1 VIDEFF
7 VVEGVL
13 SADAIQAIYE
23 SDAPVFAET
32 STWSWRSANNLVW
45 ADDEGLW
52 GRDANGNDS
61 LAWCGVAS
69 KSWGGQSL
77 SYGDF
82 MLGRGTDYLL
92 WDASVPE
99 LKIVAGGGGVTL
111 DANGAGVLAN
121 STPIDFLTDQ
131 AYTVR
136 NASGTVM
143 GGLGGHYTGSPYQDR
158 NCILLRSNR
167 LTGKGSYIQ
176 LLAYPDTSERG
187 EIEFTV
193 YEDGGTLS
201 QASAYLQYGTSS
213 PAFVLNGANATVDLV
228 LADGGMIKQ
237 STPRGGY
244 YRLVSTQNITDETW
258 TRVVYNSVK
267 YQTSGNDCSSGY
279 IYARETGWYM
289 LQCGVRWSDTDDN
302 YPNMARIVWRD
313 VSASIDYS
321 SHVVFDRG
329 LEQQWA
335 GTEVHLGPIYM
346 ESGDYAWVEV
356 WHNSYYTNWTL
367 MASTS
372 TVDHNWFS
380 MYRVT

>member
-1 VIDEFF
+1 V
-7 VVEGVL
+7 
-13 SADAIQAIYE
+13 
-23 SDAPVFAET
+23 
-32 STWSWRSANNLVW
+32 
-45 ADDEGLW
+45 
-52 GRDANGNDS
+52 
-61 LAWCGVAS
+61 
-69 KSWGGQSL
+69 
-77 SYGDF
+77 
-82 MLGRGTDYLL
+82 
-92 WDASVPE
+92 
-99 LKIVAGGGGVTL
+99 

-143 GGLGGHYTGSPYQDR
+143 GGLGGHYTGSPYPDR

-193 YEDGGTLS
+193 YQDGGTLA
-201 QASAYLQYGTSS
+201 QASAYLQYGSSS
-213 PAFVLNGANATVDLV
+213 PEFVLNGVNATVDLV